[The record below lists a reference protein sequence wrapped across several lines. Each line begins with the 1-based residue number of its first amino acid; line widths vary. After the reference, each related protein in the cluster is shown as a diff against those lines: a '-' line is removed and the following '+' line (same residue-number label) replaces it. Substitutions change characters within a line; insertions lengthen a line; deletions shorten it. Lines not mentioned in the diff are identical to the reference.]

1 MVLFGNMDLSELVPS
16 IIDVIGH
23 RSEKPNFQYIMPDL
37 GW

>member
-1 MVLFGNMDLSELVPS
+1 MVLFESMDLRELVPS

-23 RSEKPNFQYIMPDL
+23 RREKPNFQYVMPDL